1 MTCKNLVFFGGQGTA
16 QQAQKSSLEL
26 FPVIWQEFDALWTPP
41 ITPKARRGCILPNR
55 GPLPLQEVSE
65 HTCFGG
71 AGSGAATQQL
81 TIGQPRVDLRVCV
94 NSPTGMAQLHNNKS
108 VISQLTNTH
117 LRALACLSGWFN
129 CTRMGQSLGKLTE
142 RFIGERWPIYHRE
155 YRPFNTNLTSVSKAL

>member
-1 MTCKNLVFFGGQGTA
+1 MSCKKLVFFGGQGTA

-55 GPLPLQEVSE
+55 RPLPLQEVSE

-94 NSPTGMAQLHNNKS
+94 NSPIGMAQLHNNKS

-129 CTRMGQSLGKLTE
+129 CTRMG
-142 RFIGERWPIYHRE
+142 
-155 YRPFNTNLTSVSKAL
+155 

>member
-1 MTCKNLVFFGGQGTA
+1 MSCKNLVFFGGQGTA
-16 QQAQKSSLEL
+16 QQARKSSLEL

-41 ITPKARRGCILPNR
+41 ITPKARRGCIPPNR

-94 NSPTGMAQLHNNKS
+94 NSPIGMAQLHNNKS

-129 CTRMGQSLGKLTE
+129 CTRMG
-142 RFIGERWPIYHRE
+142 
-155 YRPFNTNLTSVSKAL
+155 